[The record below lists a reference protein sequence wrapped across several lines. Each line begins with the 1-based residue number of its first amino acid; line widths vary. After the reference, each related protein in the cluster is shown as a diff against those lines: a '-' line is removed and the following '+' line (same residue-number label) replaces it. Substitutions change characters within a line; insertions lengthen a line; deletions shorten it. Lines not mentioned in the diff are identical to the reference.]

1 MKILADIYNSKEIR
15 TLVLFSYAFL
25 YLCIAFHFHPVNL
38 IFGNDNFE
46 INAVNDSDN
55 NDHSQILCEICHIK
69 TTLFAEADTNHKTDS
84 SEKPEILLQSA
95 ETQFTSNNLTL
106 LPFLRAP
113 PAA

>member
-1 MKILADIYNSKEIR
+1 MKKITTIYNSRNIR

-46 INAVNDSDN
+46 IKAENDSN
-55 NDHSQILCEICHIK
+55 SNDHSQILCEICHIK
-69 TTLFAEADTNHKTDS
+69 TTLFAEVDTNYKIES
-84 SEKPEILLQSA
+84 SDKPQILLQSV